1 MFIDFLR
8 NNRLAAV
15 LLTIL
20 RVYIG
25 YKWLTA
31 GYSKIKGGA
40 FEAGG
45 FIQMA
50 SENTAV
56 PAWWASFLE
65 TVALPN
71 QEVFSFLV
79 MWGELLV
86 GAALIMGIF
95 TNFAALMGITM
106 NVSFLFSGAGIID
119 AQMAIL
125 TVFIA
130 IAGKNAGRYGLDRW
144 VIPFLKS
151 KTFHRKL
158 SPQVYS

>member
-8 NNRLAAV
+8 NNRIISV

-25 YKWLTA
+25 YRWLTA
-31 GYSKIKGGA
+31 GFSKITGGS
-40 FEAGG
+40 FDAGG

-50 SENTAV
+50 AENTAV
-56 PAWWASFLE
+56 PGWWAAFLE
-65 TVALPN
+65 AVALPN

-86 GAALIMGIF
+86 GMALIMGVF

-106 NVSFLFSGAGIID
+106 NLSFLFSGAGIID

-130 IAGKNAGRYGLDRW
+130 IAGSNAGRYGLDRW
-144 VIPFLKS
+144 AIPFLKS
-151 KTFHRKL
+151 KTIHKNL
-158 SPQVYS
+158 SPQI